1 MLIPALVPA
10 GMRLAV
16 FVPMVVTAF
25 TLQAQTTVVLNQR
38 MMEFIDERRSGRYI
52 SLRQTLTLI
61 VTVILSVAGGYWM
74 DLMEGR
80 YEGFIFLFAAAAL
93 MGAVEIILL
102 IRTPD
107 SKAYHSSVE
116 KCSLRE
122 LMKVPL
128 KNCCFTGFVIA
139 VFNRRYELMPEE
151 NRIVYDNFYT
161 AAIGLGFILG
171 PMIGGLIKSGL
182 EKVPAVT
189 EGLAFG
195 NIRLL
200 YIVSTAGILLLQI
213 IYLYT
218 QRKQEVRD
226 VKN

>member
-1 MLIPALVPA
+1 MGAGDVLVSYLSVIINICGVLILAFAAFLERFQSRKKLTIVLTFFSRLAALVIVLILALVPA

-25 TLQAQTTVVLNQR
+25 TQQAQTTVVLNQW

-122 LMKVPL
+122 LMKADAIFI
-128 KNCCFTGFVIA
+128 CW
-139 VFNRRYELMPEE
+139 
-151 NRIVYDNFYT
+151 DT
-161 AAIGLGFILG
+161 ALTI
-171 PMIGGLIKSGL
+171 
-182 EKVPAVT
+182 PA
-189 EGLAFG
+189 G
-195 NIRLL
+195 NLIRLSR
-200 YIVSTAGILLLQI
+200 ISFS
-213 IYLYT
+213 
-218 QRKQEVRD
+218 RKKRQQNKKYRCFEWLPVYR
-226 VKN
+226 